1 MDRLWAP
8 WRITYVSKANKDKQ
22 CIFCRA
28 GKGTKA
34 DFVVF
39 KTKYSL
45 CMLNIFPYNNGHL
58 MVTPLRHVKDLE
70 RLSQAEIIDLFQS
83 LVRAQKGLSAVLR
96 PEGFNIGI
104 NLARSAGAGVTGHMH
119 VHIVPRWNGDTNFMP
134 VLYGTKVMSQ
144 SLEQLHKRLIHA
156 DAKADKR
163 I

>member
-8 WRITYVSKANKDKQ
+8 WRITYVSKADKDKT

-28 GKGTKA
+28 GKGKKA

-58 MVTPLRHVKDLE
+58 MVSPLRHVKDLE
-70 RLSQAEIIDLFQS
+70 RLSQAEIIDLFQA
-83 LVRAQKGLSAVLR
+83 LVRAQKGLSDVLR

-104 NLARSAGAGVTGHMH
+104 NLARSAGADRFG
-119 VHIVPRWNGDTNFMP
+119 RFA
-134 VLYGTKVMSQ
+134 
-144 SLEQLHKRLIHA
+144 EHA
-156 DAKADKR
+156 GLSAKAPGCQAVGPGAGR
-163 I
+163 ISALSSP